1 MKTALHLAAEKG
13 HRNVVKV
20 LVERGANRRKRDSV
34 IIILV
39 KCFLLFFYS
48 CRWINFHF
56 IMDLSI

>member
-20 LVERGANRRKRDSV
+20 LIERGANRRKRDSV

-39 KCFLLFFYS
+39 KCFCYFFYS

>member
-20 LVERGANRRKRDSV
+20 LVERGANQRKRDSV

-39 KCFLLFFYS
+39 KCFCYFLL
-48 CRWINFHF
+48 
-56 IMDLSI
+56 L